1 MDNLK
6 YLLDT
11 NICIYYLNGQFALN
25 SKIAEVEFGNC
36 FISEITILELFYGI
50 ANSDSDK
57 KERNFQKLQKFESA
71 FQDRTC
77 QIRPTFVHYA
87 TQKARLRKAGTP
99 VSDFDLLI
107 ASSALTNNYI
117 LVTRNVKEM
126 QRIEG
131 LNIENWVD

>member
-1 MDNLK
+1 MDK
-6 YLLDT
+6 IRYLLDT

-25 SKIAEVEFGNC
+25 SKIAEIELGNC

-50 ANSDSDK
+50 ANSDPDK
-57 KERNFQKLQKFESA
+57 KERNLQKLQQFESA
-71 FQDRTC
+71 FQNRVC
-77 QIRPTFVHYA
+77 PIRPTFVHYA

-99 VSDFDLLI
+99 VSDFDILI
-107 ASSALTNNYI
+107 ASAALTNNYI

-131 LNIENWVD
+131 LIIENWVD